1 MADAHTIHSVS
12 TLVLLAGIEGDDKPS
27 FESVLKGQIKSLR
40 DQLDRD
46 KLSFSSVSPPR
57 ALGSSVAG
65 IGGPRSG
72 QQSRSFDA
80 LRSRLPGAAG
90 RIWDTSDHN
99 TRLTMPGALP
109 QGQGSGVNPN
119 DVKPVVMGGRSFI
132 F

>member
-1 MADAHTIHSVS
+1 MS

-27 FESVLKGQIKSLR
+27 FGSVLKGQIKSLR

-46 KLSFSSVSPPR
+46 KSSFSPVSSSQVI
-57 ALGSSVAG
+57 GSSMAG
-65 IGGPRSG
+65 VGAPRPG

-90 RIWDTSDHN
+90 RIWDTSDYN
-99 TRLTMPGALP
+99 TRMAMPGALP
-109 QGQGSGVNPN
+109 QAQGSGANLN
-119 DVKPVVMGGRSFI
+119 DTKPINMGGRSFI